1 MGTRL
6 TIDEFK
12 KTLKE
17 NGLDRELLNYKGK
30 YVGYV
35 TIDMEYKHEYC
46 CQYFPNVKDAFDL
59 ALDRKHLEKYID
71 DCKCIR
77 SKEKVDINVTEKNI
91 SYDPRIESTERKHVF
106 SGTLDE
112 VFERLEKENNRLRYC
127 NGHYF
132 EFDDNE
138 HRRLYR
144 MWTRLIPYWR
154 SFNLYYGNGIVD

>member
-1 MGTRL
+1 MLAAGIISEVLQTRKQGYRYL
-6 TIDEFK
+6 RPFQNYGLGQFHI
-12 KTLKE
+12 TLY
-17 NGLDRELLNYKGK
+17 NLYQVAYL
-30 YVGYV
+30 
-35 TIDMEYKHEYC
+35 
-46 CQYFPNVKDAFDL
+46 
-59 ALDRKHLEKYID
+59 
-71 DCKCIR
+71 
-77 SKEKVDINVTEKNI
+77 TEKNI
-91 SYDPRIESTERKHVF
+91 SYDPRIESTTAKHVF

-138 HRRLYR
+138 HRCLYR